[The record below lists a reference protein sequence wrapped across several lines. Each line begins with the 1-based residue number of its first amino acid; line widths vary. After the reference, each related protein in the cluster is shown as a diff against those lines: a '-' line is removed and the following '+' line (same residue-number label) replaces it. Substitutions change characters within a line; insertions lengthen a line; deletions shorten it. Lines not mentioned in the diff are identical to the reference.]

1 MTRSKWLAGLV
12 LGALVAVP
20 ASADKVLTLAQHTD
34 AMTMM
39 GHTTP
44 AKDAVHEYWFGDQ
57 GLRYDMGDTTVILR
71 LDAKKFYMV
80 NNTEKTYS
88 VMDLPLDLKKLVGP
102 EMAPMMDQMM
112 KMMAATVT
120 VTPSERTGNYA
131 GFACK
136 FSRVTI
142 KMSMMELNSDE
153 CLTDTLPIDYS
164 RYKSLVESQS
174 QLSMNSQWMK
184 DLVEKVH
191 GFPVYT
197 ESTTTMMG
205 KSFGSR
211 QELKSIEERPA
222 SVGLYEPPAGYREV
236 QYDPM
241 KPQTGG
247 KK

>member
-112 KMMAATVT
+112 KMMAMTVT
-120 VTPSERTGNYA
+120 VTPTDRSGEYA

-136 FSRVTI
+136 FYQVNISS
-142 KMSMMELNSDE
+142 SMMQMAMDQCVSERLPK
-153 CLTDTLPIDYS
+153 LLPIMVVVD
-164 RYKSLVESQS
+164 
-174 QLSMNSQWMK
+174 
-184 DLVEKVH
+184 
-191 GFPVYT
+191 
-197 ESTTTMMG
+197 
-205 KSFGSR
+205 
-211 QELKSIEERPA
+211 
-222 SVGLYEPPAGYREV
+222 SV
-236 QYDPM
+236 
-241 KPQTGG
+241 
-247 KK
+247 